1 MNARAERRLSRRMR
15 FRSRSVAVSIA
26 LAAVAVAAAYL
37 GVEAVLA
44 ALSVPALLLAPADL
58 LAAVQAGTPWNI
70 AVIAGLAV
78 LGIWSIV
85 LALAPGGRARR
96 ELSDERAV
104 FVIDDDVMAG
114 GISRAAALNAGVSR
128 DQVTTT
134 VGRRRAV
141 VRVRPSAGF
150 PVNAASATDAAT
162 RAVAA
167 VAPLRALTIRT
178 AVDTQGVLA

>member
-1 MNARAERRLSRRMR
+1 MNARTERRLSRRMR
-15 FRSRSVAVSIA
+15 YRSRSVAVSVA
-26 LAAVAVAAAYL
+26 LAVVAVVAAYL

-44 ALSVPALLLAPADL
+44 ALATPPLLIAPADL
-58 LAAVQAGTPWNI
+58 LATLQAGSPWNI
-70 AVIAGLAV
+70 AILVGLGV

-85 LALAPGGRARR
+85 MALAPGGRARR

-114 GISRAAALNAGVSR
+114 GISRAAALSAGVSR

-150 PVNAASATDAAT
+150 PVNADAATDAST
-162 RAVAA
+162 RAVAS
-167 VAPLRALTIRT
+167 VTPRRALIIRT
-178 AVDTQGVLA
+178 AVDTRGVLA